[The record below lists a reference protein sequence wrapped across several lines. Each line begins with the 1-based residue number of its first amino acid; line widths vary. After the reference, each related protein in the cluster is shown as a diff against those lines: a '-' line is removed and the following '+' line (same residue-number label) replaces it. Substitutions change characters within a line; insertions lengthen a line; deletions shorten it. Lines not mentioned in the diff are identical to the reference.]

1 MRGALPDVPP
11 EGPRGSDHDSLLGLG
26 KMSGLISLHLLVYQN
41 FGISF
46 KMLYCHGE
54 TVFFYV
60 INHELWFTD
69 FEVHLYVLV

>member
-11 EGPRGSDHDSLLGLG
+11 EGPRGPDHDPLLGLS
-26 KMSGLISLHLLVYQN
+26 KMSGLISLHLLVYQT

-54 TVFFYV
+54 TVLFYV
-60 INHELWFTD
+60 INQELWFTD
-69 FEVHLYVLV
+69 FEVHLYILV